1 MTSPEVKQYVNELR
15 AKVNHAIWKQMH
27 CMIND
32 AGITNPK
39 MVEKMILDEV
49 KTYIDTY
56 SEKQDSVEDLK

>member
-32 AGITNPK
+32 AGITNPI